1 MNTDKTELNK
11 TGRQQGLSGIMA
23 EFGIRAA
30 GIPLRSCRVTKEY
43 KLQKLPFEPASVYM
57 GIIPYY
63 TRFCDEERTVS
74 AYAVGRDYHL
84 FIEET
89 GRKILLEAERI
100 LPGEGFAVF
109 GDSSPID
116 ERDAAARA
124 GLGVIGENGML
135 ITKEYSSY
143 VFLFEILTT
152 LPPDTVPREPERC
165 PGCGRCREA
174 CPYSFS
180 EGCLSAVTQQKGD
193 LSEAEEALIRE
204 HRTVWGC
211 DICQDVCPYTE
222 AARAAGTLYSQIDF
236 FYDRPLPRPDPR
248 TLADDDD
255 FRTRAYSWRPKSVI
269 LRNMKILGISAP
281 DTGKGEE

>member
-1 MNTDKTELNK
+1 MPSECEERVNGL
-11 TGRQQGLSGIMA
+11 GQGLAGIMRKH
-23 EFGIRAA
+23 GIRAA
-30 GIPLRSCRVTKEY
+30 GIPISCCRVIKEY
-43 KLQKLPFEPASVYM
+43 KLQKLHFEPVSVYM

-63 TRFCDEERTVS
+63 TMFCDEERTVS

-84 FIEET
+84 FIKET
-89 GRKILLEAERI
+89 GERI
-100 LPGEGFAVF
+100 LAEAAELFPGEGFAVF

-152 LPPDTVPREPERC
+152 LPPDTIPREPGRC

-180 EGCLSAVTQQKGD
+180 GECLSAVTQKKGS
-193 LSEAEEALIRE
+193 LTEGEEALIRE

-211 DICQDVCPYTE
+211 DICQEACPYTE
-222 AARAAGTLYSQIDF
+222 DARAAGTLYSPIGF
-236 FYDRPLPRPDPR
+236 FYDRPLPRPDPV
-248 TLADDDD
+248 TLADDAD
-255 FRTRAYSWRPKSVI
+255 FMTRAYSWRPKLVI
-269 LRNMKILGISAP
+269 LRNMKVLGISVP
-281 DTGKGEE
+281 DPEKAEE